1 MVVDLVLAILH
12 HLAVFVLFAMLAV
25 QLVWLKRDLDLP
37 GLNRVARLDI
47 VYGATAG
54 AVLVIGVLRVFFGL
68 KGWHYYAESPS
79 FWAKMAAF
87 ALIGL
92 LSIPP
97 TLKMIAWR
105 KRAEGEPGWLPSAAE
120 IRSTRIYLHLEATI
134 FLAIPI
140 FAAAMARGY

>member
-1 MVVDLVLAILH
+1 VLVDLVLAILH

-25 QLVWLKRDLDLP
+25 QLVWLKRDLDLQ
-37 GLNRVARLDI
+37 GLNRVAKLDI

-54 AVLVIGVLRVFFGL
+54 AVLLIGVMRVFFGL
-68 KGWHYYAESPS
+68 KGWSYYAESPS

-92 LSIPP
+92 MSIPP
-97 TLKMIAWR
+97 TMKFVAWR
-105 KRAEGEPGWLPSAAE
+105 RRAEGELGGLPSAAE
-120 IRSTRIYLHLEATI
+120 IPSVRLYLHVEATI